1 MLVPGTQMH
10 WSTLGVICL
19 EILILFYLLIY
30 RVARPDDKSAYLN
43 IILLV
48 LLLIYNVTGGLL
60 PDPHL
65 PGGFFVQ
72 ECIAYATGF
81 ITPCFFPYYVYKG
94 FGLKAMWFHAYR
106 GIYFF
111 LVLPYILF
119 VCVFALSGSLEYAK
133 NILIVPVV
141 YALWVLISLVRSIR
155 LKYSNDFSTP
165 DARIEIIVL
174 FLSLSPWVGLPVI
187 AYFDYNQTFEVI
199 TTNSGFLLMMAL
211 HLYRSVHRLKN
222 EYQRLMYSEQQLS
235 DYMKGTVRTIGDDKE
250 VPSEEIFQKNCTYY
264 QLTKREIEI
273 ARLVCA
279 GHTRKHIGQTLFIAE
294 RTVAKHVQNI
304 FEKVNVSNRME
315 LFNKLSAYGF
325 AQSG

>member
-10 WSTLGVICL
+10 WSTLGITCA

-30 RVARPDDKSAYLN
+30 RVARPDDRSAYLN

-60 PDPHL
+60 PDPNL
-65 PGGFFVQ
+65 PGSFFVQ

-81 ITPCFFPYYVYKG
+81 ITPCFFPYYVYTG
-94 FGLKAMWFHAYR
+94 FRLKAMWFHAFR

-111 LVLPYILF
+111 LVSPYILF
-119 VCVFALSGSLEYAK
+119 VCVFAVSGSLDYAK
-133 NILIVPVV
+133 TILVVPVL
-141 YALWVLISLVRSIR
+141 YALWVLISLMQAIR
-155 LKYSNDFSTP
+155 LKYANDFSTP
-165 DARIEIIVL
+165 AAKVEIIVL

-187 AYFDYNQTFEVI
+187 AYFDYDQTFEVI
-199 TTNSGFLLMMAL
+199 TTNTGFLLMMAL

-222 EYQRLMYSEQQLS
+222 EYQRLVYSEQQLS
-235 DYMKGTVRTIGDDKE
+235 DYMKGTVRTIGNEKE
-250 VPSEEIFQKNCTYY
+250 IPNEDIFQKNCAYY
-264 QLTKREIEI
+264 QLTKREVEI

-279 GHTRKHIGQTLFIAE
+279 GQTRKNIGQTLFIAE

-304 FEKVNVSNRME
+304 FEKVSVSNRME
-315 LFNKLSAYGF
+315 LFNKLGAYSF
-325 AQSG
+325 VQSG